1 MHWRVQPTASI
12 AQNWFLACGLLGI
25 KSARAPAPGPKALQ
39 LAYVVE
45 LADTLVLGTSVLAA
59 CRFESCRRHP
69 ATMVELVYTAGLNP
83 AAPGLTGS
91 NPVGGIGGK
100 VTVRSFQHDNQKKAL
115 EVMQCAA
122 DGLSLKDTAKRLN
135 YTENSVKV
143 YRRMAVT
150 IMDSRDMTQAVAEAM
165 RRGYIK

>member
-1 MHWRVQPTASI
+1 M
-12 AQNWFLACGLLGI
+12 
-25 KSARAPAPGPKALQ
+25 
-39 LAYVVE
+39 
-45 LADTLVLGTSVLAA
+45 
-59 CRFESCRRHP
+59 
-69 ATMVELVYTAGLNP
+69 
-83 AAPGLTGS
+83 
-91 NPVGGIGGK
+91 
-100 VTVRSFQHDNQKKAL
+100 TVRSFQHDNQKKAL